1 MDIEIVR
8 LLYVAYAYNQEQ
20 YGPVFT
26 GIDEYDVPIIDMFLF
41 LYDQYEQGYVTLD
54 DEMDK
59 NLNELYDT
67 LHDAKQQL
75 QGEDYSRFVLSLRLP
90 VEGEETYAAMDE
102 IRGICRRFIPG
113 RM

>member
-1 MDIEIVR
+1 MMSR
-8 LLYVAYAYNQEQ
+8 
-20 YGPVFT
+20 
-26 GIDEYDVPIIDMFLF
+26 IIDMFLF

-90 VEGEETYAAMDE
+90 VEG
-102 IRGICRRFIPG
+102 G
-113 RM
+113 RDLCGDG